1 MTARVTHG
9 RVFFTAILAHRLS
22 AAVISCQ
29 SFLSAKHQL
38 GFSSATSTCKSGSL
52 HCFTRSW
59 CWHWISWCWHW
70 CTGAVG
76 ILVPRRERR
85 RWEKYRPSPAPVR
98 RRLRSACFSHRDPRT
113 VSRST
118 PPPPAAPT
126 IPRGSGFYSS
136 DVLSLV
142 YPGAPSK
149 RPLGGLLDLF
159 DIKDLQWTSMEY
171 CSSDVL

>member
-1 MTARVTHG
+1 MLLSKIVCSLNSGETSLLVGIPHVYINGNRNCLDRSYLDG
-9 RVFFTAILAHRLS
+9 LLA
-22 AAVISCQ
+22 
-29 SFLSAKHQL
+29 L
-38 GFSSATSTCKSGSL
+38 GL
-52 HCFTRSW
+52 
-59 CWHWISWCWHW
+59 W

-118 PPPPAAPT
+118 PSPPAAPT